1 MPDSIGRITV
11 RTVVNSGQTFPLTTQ
26 YPFGF
31 SVERPVIV
39 HRFGSLDAKQE
50 QRYYVGIGPRKFQF
64 KRPNLNWT
72 ESNQLK
78 SFWESMQGP
87 WKAFTY
93 SVPNPD
99 GSTTGVLVTF
109 EQAPI
114 SFEYLRNA
122 VQIGLNLVEVVDPTQ
137 APTYTIN
144 STCLRF
150 PSSAL
155 STALLSEVQQ
165 IIPLLHIRVRESAV
179 ADIYL
184 SDRRV
189 TVGGQLYLPRLVGIG
204 EAGSD
209 VLISQDI
216 KGTSDNVRF
225 TFGNG
230 DRVMTQLANDTDLKY
245 AEIDLCL
252 FHVNSGI
259 LLQLWKGVIQNFT
272 SDGTPIFPVTCSDG
286 FFQIMNQYPER
297 QVSRQCWKT
306 YNDGVNCPWATKG
319 ASAAAVTAAGGDPTS
334 CDYYLESANGCQV
347 HGMSPYFGGHQ
358 ADPQGVVIKDNSTG
372 FLGFGRNTVTATS
385 ILSDTIWGLALP
397 EIWCNSGGNPLYA
410 FVANALMVAY
420 RDESDYA
427 DSLGILCA
435 GPIGGFTGMYV
446 VQNADGYRYV
456 VAPMVDGY
464 TPQGFKVDGNL
475 NVVKDSPIGA
485 PREVLGN
492 DPANPITDYF
502 SLGSGSPQVW
512 EPNVYAAGTAACEI
526 RIVKSST
533 IQPSTPDQHQMTVPI
548 DYGMW
553 GWTWDQ
559 SGNRTA
565 VKGLINPF
573 WIAVNM
579 LLRAMG
585 LYGDPSTGSNPAG
598 GTGPASSAQLA
609 TFVLSSLI
617 VGDGSGAAEIAADN
631 VAAILGTGVET
642 QFQFQGIISS
652 QKPFRDWLTEVLNCC
667 LGFYTW
673 EFGQLKLGCR
683 INASAVD
690 AYTLANSL
698 FQSLR
703 LTPIQ
708 AGFEHLVL
716 SFADVAYQ
724 YQANT
729 AEYCDKSHAAYYGRA
744 GSPLTSQMHSVGC
757 STLSQALRIAATR
770 TREEIGGVNYAEW
783 RDARAATWQTTLLG
797 LGNEVGQVV
806 SMTHPDVPGLHGT
819 CSVTGTSV
827 TWVSGDTFDKSM
839 QNKEIVI
846 NGVQTTVTL
855 CFTDPTY
862 TIVTGLLLASA
873 PGDGTNLPFQIITM
887 SFRIQRWSLKKD
899 WSVQI
904 EGQTVTD
911 SMYDLDVGLKPMD
924 VVPAPLP
931 PLFYP
936 IPLGP
941 AWAPYQ
947 VQAAANDALF
957 PGEWTF
963 DTNQSYAQLADGSM
977 LANLL
982 VTGKLP
988 VNEFSATGAG
998 APGIGSISQSTTGGS
1013 LPANATL
1020 RVAICAIDSDG
1031 LPSAPSNIAIIGTS
1045 ASGTDT
1051 FTLENITWPAVA
1063 GLVSY
1068 VLFVATQDDL
1078 ICAQATGTLTAG
1090 SSNTYTPGSITFGGP
1105 VARSTWAL
1113 PSPYVS
1119 KVRIKAKHEIHGGV
1133 IGGSIDSVSAGTIV
1147 SGYLE
1152 GAPPSTN
1159 PNWTPVGRIISII
1172 GRPEGDTPY
1181 FSMKVTSWDQTT
1193 GTIGV
1198 TPDPNGIVQEGDC
1211 FVLRFTA
1218 DASNTANPTS
1228 ITDSGCQNNYYPNG
1242 MTPGAEVG
1250 NLVRVIQGVS
1260 RGTPPRKI
1268 VANTATSI
1276 TWDLPIII
1284 NPGDVWIVE
1293 EPTWPYS
1300 CDTTSLDNGNPLAVT
1315 TINMPTGNFV
1325 DETLVIAG
1333 FTVDVNGNESPDGD
1347 APIREDWVFG
1357 AEGLSKVAGLVF
1369 LMQGT
1374 LGIESNAAQ
1383 PLYLNRPVTVGD
1395 VKGYVQAAPTG
1406 AGVTFTIYVGTT
1418 AWLTLTIPAGQTAA
1432 IATPSQISALSQIP
1446 ANTAVS
1452 IGITAVGTTFPGAD
1466 LSVFVY
1472 S

>member
-1 MPDSIGRITV
+1 MSDTIGRITV
-11 RTVVNSGQTFPLTTQ
+11 PTVTNSGQTFPLTTQ

-72 ESNQLK
+72 EGRQLK
-78 SFWESMQGP
+78 AFWESMQGP

-93 SVPNPD
+93 NVPNPD
-99 GSTTGVLVTF
+99 GTTSGALVTF

-122 VQIGLNLVEVVDPTQ
+122 AQVGLNLVEVVDPTQ
-137 APTYTIN
+137 APTYAIT

-165 IIPLLHIRVRESAV
+165 IIPLVHIRVRESAV

-189 TVGGQLYLPRLVGIG
+189 TVGGQLYLPRLIGIG
-204 EAGSD
+204 EPGSD

-230 DRVMTQLANDTDLKY
+230 DRVMTQFANDTDLKY

-297 QVSRQCWKT
+297 QLSRQCWKT
-306 YNDGVNCPWATKG
+306 YNDAVNCPWASKG
-319 ASAAAVTAAGGDPTS
+319 RSAAAVAAAGGDPTS
-334 CDYYLESANGCQV
+334 CDYYLESKNGCQV
-347 HGMSPYFGGHQ
+347 HGMAPYFGGHQ

-397 EIWCNSGGNPLYA
+397 EIWCNSGGNPLFA

-427 DSLGILCA
+427 DSLGILGA

-446 VQNADGYRYV
+446 VTNADGYRYV
-456 VAPMVDGY
+456 VAPMVDGF

-475 NVVKDSPIGA
+475 NVVKNSPIGA
-485 PREVLGN
+485 PREILGD
-492 DPANPITDYF
+492 DPANAATEYF

-512 EPNVYAAGTAACEI
+512 EPNVYAAGTTACEI

-548 DYGMW
+548 DYGIW

-559 SGNRTA
+559 NGNRTA

-579 LLRAMG
+579 LLRALG

-598 GTGPASSAQLA
+598 GSGPSSSAQLA
-609 TFVLSSLI
+609 TFVLSSLV
-617 VGDGSGAAEIAADN
+617 VGDGSGTAEIAADN

-673 EFGQLKLGCR
+673 EFGKLKLGCR

-729 AEYCDKSHAAYYGRA
+729 AEYWDKSHAAYYGRA

-770 TREEIGGVNYAEW
+770 TREEIGGVKYTEW
-783 RDARAATWQTTLLG
+783 RDARTATWQTTLLG

-806 SMTHPDVPGLHGT
+806 SMTHPDIPGLHGT
-819 CSVTGTSV
+819 CNVTGTSV
-827 TWVSGDTFDKSM
+827 TWVSGDAFDTSM
-839 QNKEIVI
+839 QNKEVVI
-846 NGVQTTVTL
+846 NGVQTVITL
-855 CFTDPTY
+855 CLTDPTY
-862 TIVTGLLLASA
+862 HTVTGLLLASA

-911 SMYDLDVGLKPMD
+911 SMYDLDVGPKPMD
-924 VVPAPLP
+924 VTPAPLP

-936 IPLGP
+936 IPLAP

-947 VQAAANDALF
+947 IQAHANDALF

-963 DTNQSYAQLADGSM
+963 DTNQSYAQMADGSM
-977 LANLL
+977 
-982 VTGKLP
+982 
-988 VNEFSATGAG
+988 S
-998 APGIGSISQSTTGGS
+998 
-1013 LPANATL
+1013 
-1020 RVAICAIDSDG
+1020 R
-1031 LPSAPSNIAIIGTS
+1031 
-1045 ASGTDT
+1045 
-1051 FTLENITWPAVA
+1051 TW
-1063 GLVSY
+1063 
-1068 VLFVATQDDL
+1068 
-1078 ICAQATGTLTAG
+1078 
-1090 SSNTYTPGSITFGGP
+1090 
-1105 VARSTWAL
+1105 W
-1113 PSPYVS
+1113 
-1119 KVRIKAKHEIHGGV
+1119 
-1133 IGGSIDSVSAGTIV
+1133 
-1147 SGYLE
+1147 
-1152 GAPPSTN
+1152 
-1159 PNWTPVGRIISII
+1159 
-1172 GRPEGDTPY
+1172 
-1181 FSMKVTSWDQTT
+1181 
-1193 GTIGV
+1193 
-1198 TPDPNGIVQEGDC
+1198 
-1211 FVLRFTA
+1211 
-1218 DASNTANPTS
+1218 
-1228 ITDSGCQNNYYPNG
+1228 
-1242 MTPGAEVG
+1242 
-1250 NLVRVIQGVS
+1250 
-1260 RGTPPRKI
+1260 
-1268 VANTATSI
+1268 
-1276 TWDLPIII
+1276 
-1284 NPGDVWIVE
+1284 
-1293 EPTWPYS
+1293 
-1300 CDTTSLDNGNPLAVT
+1300 
-1315 TINMPTGNFV
+1315 
-1325 DETLVIAG
+1325 
-1333 FTVDVNGNESPDGD
+1333 
-1347 APIREDWVFG
+1347 
-1357 AEGLSKVAGLVF
+1357 
-1369 LMQGT
+1369 
-1374 LGIESNAAQ
+1374 
-1383 PLYLNRPVTVGD
+1383 
-1395 VKGYVQAAPTG
+1395 
-1406 AGVTFTIYVGTT
+1406 
-1418 AWLTLTIPAGQTAA
+1418 
-1432 IATPSQISALSQIP
+1432 
-1446 ANTAVS
+1446 
-1452 IGITAVGTTFPGAD
+1452 
-1466 LSVFVY
+1466 
-1472 S
+1472 